1 MKKVKRAVAPSISIS
16 SSPRGRR
23 KPVSATAP
31 ERDAVEP
38 PASIG
43 AMHRQDRVLSPV
55 AGAAK
60 GFRRVD
66 RLQWLADH
74 GSIED
79 HQLFAGRRLQQDW
92 QLSKIESAPRMGL
105 GVSGGGQAGS
115 LSDAALD
122 AGRRAQ
128 RALSVLP
135 RELRQ
140 LTELFLMPEDHPFSL
155 ERCAA
160 IVREDRRAAT
170 YGIRIALSLLARH
183 YGYST

>member
-1 MKKVKRAVAPSISIS
+1 MRKHLPPSVRHAGKPAAAHLPPPAASPREGREPARAAKAAKAKSVAPSISAIY
-16 SSPRGRR
+16 SPRRGRE
-23 KPVSATAP
+23 PAQT
-31 ERDAVEP
+31 ERDAVET

-43 AMHRQDRVLSPV
+43 AMHRRDRVLSPV
-55 AGAAK
+55 AGA
-60 GFRRVD
+60 
-66 RLQWLADH
+66 
-74 GSIED
+74 
-79 HQLFAGRRLQQDW
+79 
-92 QLSKIESAPRMGL
+92 
-105 GVSGGGQAGS
+105 

-128 RALSVLP
+128 RALGVLP

-160 IVREDRRAAT
+160 IVREDRRAAA